1 MLQPV
6 EIFRPVLIANA
17 SFITIAA
24 IPSLQDRCDESAIE
38 LPDVR
43 ESRVGRM
50 RHCIGDKLLEFG
62 MGDELA
68 CQIEYQGNS
77 TRAGP
82 LRIDEITEAIELEIG
97 GDDATGHPA
106 QRRTRRNYQ
115 FRHGEGIVG
124 WRNEQV

>member
-6 EIFRPVLIANA
+6 EIFRPVFIANA
-17 SFITIAA
+17 SFRTIAT
-24 IPSLQDRCDESAIE
+24 IPSLQDRCDESTTE
-38 LPDVR
+38 LPDVG
-43 ESRVGRM
+43 ESGVGRM

-97 GDDATGHPA
+97 GDDAMGCPA
-106 QRRTRRNYQ
+106 QRRTHGNYRC
-115 FRHGEGIVG
+115 RHGE
-124 WRNEQV
+124 

>member
-1 MLQPV
+1 MLQPI
-6 EIFRPVLIANA
+6 EIFRSVFVADA

-24 IPSLQDRCDESAIE
+24 IPSLQGRCDESTIK
-38 LPDVR
+38 LPDVG

-62 MGDELA
+62 MGDEPA

-82 LRIDEITEAIELEIG
+82 LRIDEITEGIELEIG
-97 GDDATGHPA
+97 GDDATGCPA
-106 QRRTRRNYQ
+106 QRRAHGNYRC
-115 FRHGEGIVG
+115 RHGE
-124 WRNEQV
+124 

>member
-1 MLQPV
+1 MLQRV
-6 EIFRPVLIANA
+6 EICRRVFIANA
-17 SFITIAA
+17 SFMTIAA
-24 IPSLQDRCDESAIE
+24 IPSVQDRGDESAIE

-97 GDDATGHPA
+97 GEHATGCPA
-106 QRRTRRNYQ
+106 QRRNHGNYPC
-115 FRHGEGIVG
+115 HPGE
-124 WRNEQV
+124 